1 MTMTPGINRM
11 TSRCRPTTAASGP
24 TVAAGT
30 VRAWVDL
37 AAARGVRRSALLE
50 RSQLDLHA
58 LEDQD
63 QRVPLVKLVS
73 LIRAAKELSNDPAL
87 ALHFGETIDCADY
100 SVASMLSYACET
112 VADALAQRNRYGRLM
127 ADVECDHPDR
137 YLLERNQRNDGTVWL
152 IDTRKNPNEIPE
164 LTEAFFARVAWASHQ
179 QGQTPFLR
187 AAHFTHAE
195 PAYRAEY
202 DRIFRV
208 PLVFESN
215 KNALLMDA
223 AWLQQRIAL
232 APGYVFGILSAHA
245 EALLA
250 SLDGSKT
257 FRGRV
262 ESLLMPIL
270 HTGDASIETIAG
282 KLGLSRQTLFRRLRA
297 EGVTFERV
305 LDELRHTLA
314 LHYLRGKKVSVNET
328 AYLVGFSDP
337 AAFSRAFKRWTG
349 SRPHWL
355 SQVPRADESAA
366 AHAEPPSR

>member
-1 MTMTPGINRM
+1 MTA
-11 TSRCRPTTAASGP
+11 TSGA

-37 AAARGVRRSALLE
+37 AAARGVRRSTLLE
-50 RSQLDLHA
+50 RSQLDQHA

-63 QRVPLVKLVS
+63 QRIPLAKLVT
-73 LIRAAKELSNDPAL
+73 LIRAAKELCGDPAL

-100 SVASMLSYACET
+100 SVASMISYACET
-112 VADALAQRNRYGRLM
+112 VADALTQRNRYGRLM
-127 ADVECDHPDR
+127 ADVECDRPDR
-137 YLLERNQRNDGTVWL
+137 YLLERAQGSVWL
-152 IDTRKNPNEIPE
+152 IDTRKRPNEIPE

-179 QGQTPFLR
+179 QGETPFLQ

-208 PLVFESN
+208 PLVFGSHR
-215 KNALLMDA
+215 NALLMDA

-232 APGYVFGILSAHA
+232 EPGYVFGILSAHA
-245 EALLA
+245 EALLE
-250 SLDGSKT
+250 SLDASKT

-270 HTGDASIETIAG
+270 HTGDASIDRIAG

-314 LHYLRGKKVSVNET
+314 LHYLQGQKVSVNET

-349 SRPHWL
+349 SRPHWMR
-355 SQVPRADESAA
+355 QQPGADERETAVQA
-366 AHAEPPSR
+366 KPSSS

>member
-1 MTMTPGINRM
+1 MPQPMTMTPGIHRM
-11 TSRCRPTTAASGP
+11 TSRSNPMTSTSGP

-37 AAARGVRRSALLE
+37 AAARGVGKRALLD
-50 RSQLDLHA
+50 RSQLDPHA

-63 QRVPLVKLVS
+63 QRLPLAKLVT
-73 LIRAAKELSNDPAL
+73 LIRAAKEMCSDPAL
-87 ALHFGETIDCADY
+87 GLHFGETIDCAEY
-100 SVASMLSYACET
+100 SVASMISYACET

-127 ADVECDHPDR
+127 ADVECDRPDR
-137 YLLERNQRNDGTVWL
+137 YLLERSQGSVWL

-179 QGQTPFLR
+179 QRETSFLQ

-208 PLVFESN
+208 PLVFGSHR
-215 KNALLMDA
+215 NALLMDA
-223 AWLQQRIAL
+223 AWLQQRIAV
-232 APGYVFGILSAHA
+232 APSYVFGILSAHA
-245 EALLA
+245 EALLK
-250 SLDGSKT
+250 SLDDSKT
-257 FRGRV
+257 LRGRV
-262 ESLLMPIL
+262 ESLLLPIL
-270 HTGDASIETIAG
+270 HTGDASIEAIAA
-282 KLGLSRQTLFRRLRA
+282 KLGLSRQTLFRRLKA

-314 LHYLRGKKVSVNET
+314 LHYLRGEKVSVNDF
-328 AYLVGFSDP
+328 AYLVGFSDS

-349 SRPHWL
+349 SRPHWMR
-355 SQVPRADESAA
+355 QGVP
-366 AHAEPPSR
+366 

>member
-1 MTMTPGINRM
+1 MTMTSGINRM
-11 TSRCRPTTAASGP
+11 APRFRPMAAASGP

-37 AAARGVRRSALLE
+37 AAARGVSRSALLE

-63 QRVPLVKLVS
+63 QRIPLAKMVT
-73 LIRAAKELSNDPAL
+73 LIRAAKELCRDPAL
-87 ALHFGETIDCADY
+87 ALHFGETIDCAQY
-100 SVASMLSYACET
+100 SVASMISHACET

-127 ADVECDHPDR
+127 ADVECDAPDR
-137 YLLERNQRNDGTVWL
+137 YLLERTQGGVWL

-164 LTEAFFARVAWASHQ
+164 LTEAFFARVASAARQ
-179 QGQTPFLR
+179 QRETPFLQ

-202 DRIFRV
+202 DRIFQV
-208 PLVFESN
+208 PLVFGSQR
-215 KNALLMDA
+215 NALLMDA

-232 APGYVFGILSAHA
+232 APSYVFGILSAHA
-245 EALLA
+245 EALLE
-250 SLDGSKT
+250 SLEGSKT
-257 FRGRV
+257 LRGRV

-270 HTGDASIETIAG
+270 HTGDTSIEKTAG

-297 EGVTFERV
+297 EGVTFKRV

-314 LHYLRGKKVSVNET
+314 LQYLRGQRVSVNET
-328 AYLVGFSDP
+328 AYLVGFSD
-337 AAFSRAFKRWTG
+337 AASFSRAFKRWTG
-349 SRPHWL
+349 ARPHWML
-355 SQVPRADESAA
+355 QGPGADEREAVSAK
-366 AHAEPPSR
+366 PSST